1 MHISATVQTWRNVL
15 TKPGEPVFA
24 EERAKPEATL
34 TTALIW
40 IVGAAIVAAVLGLLR
55 GLIFVNSGVMNQM
68 ISQMKLPPDAAQQMN
83 TLLSSGMMGGMMGGA
98 SLASIIFLPLF
109 FLIGAGILHL
119 IATLLGGRGNFG
131 NYAYLRA
138 SFEAPIL
145 LINAVLSFIPVA
157 GGCLTI
163 ILSIYSIVLVYF
175 ATKVEYNLTS
185 GKAIAVV
192 LIPIL
197 FVILLLACVVF
208 GMIGLIMSLN
218 NR

>member
-1 MHISATVQTWRNVL
+1 MDISAILQTWRTVL
-15 TKPGEPVFA
+15 TKPGELVF
-24 EERAKPEATL
+24 EGERAKPEATL

-68 ISQMKLPPDAAQQMN
+68 ISQMKLPPAAAQQMN
-83 TLLSSGMMGGMMGGA
+83 TLLAGGMLGGMMGGA
-98 SLASIIFLPLF
+98 SFASIISIPLF
-109 FLIGAGILHL
+109 FLFGTGILHL
-119 IATLLGGRGNFG
+119 IANLLGGRGNFG

-138 SFEAPIL
+138 SFTAPIA

-157 GGCLTI
+157 GVCLTI
-163 ILSIYSIVLVYF
+163 ILAIYSIALTYF

-192 LIPIL
+192 LIPVAL
-197 FVILLLACVVF
+197 VILIIGCAAF
-208 GMIGLIMSLN
+208 GMIGLIMSMN